1 MDREKGFTLIELMVT
16 LVIAGILLSIAIPS
30 FQNLIIDSRLNATA
44 SDLADAVRLARSE
57 ALKRNRP
64 VVFCQIDPGDP
75 EDCDPGGNW
84 GGWALHDDMDDDDK
98 VLRLGL
104 LTGFGDTIRVSSDLN
119 SQTATFTGDGLARS
133 AGALINE
140 ATITICATSGSGEK
154 TREVVFGGAGR
165 VSIANVAGGCQ

>member
-1 MDREKGFTLIELMVT
+1 MERVKGFTLIELMVT
-16 LVIAGILLSIAIPS
+16 LVIAGVLLSIAIPS
-30 FQNLIIDSRLNATA
+30 FQNMVIDSRLNAA
-44 SDLADAVRLARSE
+44 AGDIADAVRLARSE

-64 VVFCQIDPGDP
+64 VVLCQIDLSDP

-84 GGWALHDDMDDDDK
+84 GGWALHDDMDDEK
-98 VLRLGL
+98 VLRLGQL
-104 LTGFGDTIRVSSDLN
+104 PSYGDMIRVSSDLN
-119 SQTATFTGDGLARS
+119 NQAATFGGDGLARS
-133 AGALINE
+133 GGSLINE